1 MIRSSRRSNAI
12 TNKIK
17 TYYTT
22 YLGKEVSGD
31 IPSGIVM
38 QPMRVSD
45 NTVAGTAEEITSDV
59 ILPDS
64 RIPSTPEIGSESNSG
79 DLSTEWNIDEQD
91 DLFAGVFCSAW
102 QTVSASKK
110 TLTLADTVNSFCMLK
125 KYPQTPV
132 AYQLFKKMYVNQ
144 LTMDFATDA
153 FVKLTW
159 NLMGS
164 NNPQKDINDPLASK
178 NPDYADPK
186 TTKSFL
192 TKKGWLK
199 YGDAVGSLVAVR
211 QSPSMSITI
220 NNNME
225 RTPALFEEESIE
237 NSLGDFVIEG
247 SFDVYNV
254 DALGT
259 QIYNDAVAGADKVL
273 QVRVERSVNGTT
285 TAYTL
290 TLNVHLGAPSES
302 KNGNKL
308 QFSVPFKV
316 NADTDLLLEKETS
329 TDTVDAQTPVFSS
342 SLADATYT
350 EGASTVTDLDGT
362 ATVTDG
368 GTISYQWYT
377 VEDGTDT
384 PLSGETQATFTPD
397 VSSAGETTYKVV
409 ATNTNASATGSTTAT
424 NSASCTI
431 TVTE

>member
-1 MIRSSRRSNAI
+1 MIRSSRRGAI

-22 YLGKEVSGD
+22 YLGKEVSGE
-31 IPSGIVM
+31 IPNNIVM
-38 QPMRVSD
+38 NPMRVSD

-102 QTVSASKK
+102 ETVSASKK
-110 TLTLADTVNSFCMLK
+110 RLTLGDAVTSFCMLK

-164 NNPQKDINDPLASK
+164 NNPKKVPTDPLSDK
-178 NPDYADPK
+178 NPTYEDAG

-199 YGDAVGSLVAVR
+199 YGDAVGSLMSVR
-211 QSPSMSITI
+211 QSPAMNITI

-254 DALGT
+254 DNLGH
-259 QIYNDAVAGADKVL
+259 QIYNDAVDGKDKVL
-273 QVRVERSVNGTT
+273 QVRVQRSVNGSTT
-285 TAYTL
+285 SYTL

-308 QFSVPFKV
+308 QFSVPFRV
-316 NADTDLLLEKETS
+316 NSDTDLLLEKETS
-329 TDTVDAQTPVFSS
+329 TDTVDAQTPVFSTAI
-342 SLADATYT
+342 ADASYA
-350 EGASTVTDLDGT
+350 EGASEVTDLNGT

-377 VEDGTDT
+377 VDDGVDT
-384 PLSGETQATFTPD
+384 PISGETQATFTPD
-397 VSSAGETTYKVV
+397 VSTAGVTTYKVV

-424 NSASCTI
+424 ASQTCTI

>member
-1 MIRSSRRSNAI
+1 MN
-12 TNKIK
+12 
-17 TYYTT
+17 
-22 YLGKEVSGD
+22 
-31 IPSGIVM
+31 
-38 QPMRVSD
+38 PMRVSD

-59 ILPDS
+59 LIPDT

-91 DLFAGVFCSAW
+91 DLFEAVFCGTWS
-102 QTVSASKK
+102 TVSASKK
-110 TLTLADTVNSFCMLK
+110 TLTLGDAVNSFCMLK
-125 KYPQTPV
+125 KYPQTPI
-132 AYQLFKKMYVNQ
+132 AYQLFKKIYVNQ

-164 NNPQKDINDPLASK
+164 NNPKKENSDPLSSK
-178 NPDYADPK
+178 SPTYANAK

-211 QSPSMSITI
+211 QSPSMNITI
-220 NNNME
+220 NNNLE

-247 SFDVYNV
+247 TFDVYNV

-259 QIYNDAVAGADKVL
+259 QIYNDAVEGLDKVL
-273 QVRVERSVNGTT
+273 QVRVQRSVNGTT

-290 TLNVHLGAPSES
+290 TLNVHLGAPTES

-316 NADTDLLLEKETS
+316 NKSTDLLLEKET
-329 TDTVDAQTPVFSS
+329 TEDEVDAETPTFSS
-342 SLADATYT
+342 ALADASYT

-368 GTISYQWYT
+368 GTISYQWYKKAHSSSSWT
-377 VEDGTDT
+377 SISGATDATYT
-384 PLSGETQATFTPD
+384 PIVTD
-397 VSSAGETTYKVV
+397 AGVTDYKVV
-409 ATNTNASATGSTTAT
+409 ATNTNSSATGSTTAT
-424 NSASCTI
+424 AQQTCTI